1 MDRITFAKMIVNA
14 RTSSGLT
21 MKTIML
27 GLKTLPSNIYKI
39 EKGACSFSVEKC
51 LPYLS
56 FLGYSIKLSKEGFV
70 TIVHSNSDLIE
81 WEKNIRGIVPQ
92 IVFSESISY
101 DKSCISYIEAGKHSM
116 SIDMM
121 LKIAEVYGYTVE
133 IVPNNQNDTQL

>member
-1 MDRITFAKMIVNA
+1 
-14 RTSSGLT
+14 
-21 MKTIML
+21 ML